1 MVQGVWLRAGLG
13 TGYGWVVV
21 RVGWVYGVGQEG
33 RD

>member
-13 TGYGWVVV
+13 WAGIGV